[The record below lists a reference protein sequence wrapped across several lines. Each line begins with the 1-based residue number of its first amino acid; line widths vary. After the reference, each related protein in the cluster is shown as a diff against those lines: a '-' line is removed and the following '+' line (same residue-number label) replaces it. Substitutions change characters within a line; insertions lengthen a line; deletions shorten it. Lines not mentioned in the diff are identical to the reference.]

1 MDWSRPSLIIR
12 FVCFPALWH
21 HDLALY
27 VLDDTRRHIWA
38 EVMDDGVIAT
48 TRTIIINLYNFPCCS
63 IFESI
68 FWNCC
73 HEWKVWFKTL
83 QTQCMMEVFFC
94 LVKVSKTLLWLM
106 LAVSLILNSL
116 TIVVAFK
123 ITSYLA
129 AGFHVS
135 RAAMFWLSSF
145 NPVFCVYADWPI
157 VSHIVSFRNYES
169 ITCYLHNIKINR
181 EKVLFK
187 LKSNNHSWYNK
198 RREWKLLFKFIEF

>member
-1 MDWSRPSLIIR
+1 
-12 FVCFPALWH
+12 
-21 HDLALY
+21 
-27 VLDDTRRHIWA
+27 
-38 EVMDDGVIAT
+38 
-48 TRTIIINLYNFPCCS
+48 
-63 IFESI
+63 
-68 FWNCC
+68 
-73 HEWKVWFKTL
+73 
-83 QTQCMMEVFFC
+83 MMEVFFC
-94 LVKVSKTLLWLM
+94 LVKVSKTLFWLM

-145 NPVFCVYADWPI
+145 NPVFCVYTDWPI

-187 LKSNNHSWYNK
+187 LKSNIPEHIIVMLLVMLHITHSIWLIFAK
-198 RREWKLLFKFIEF
+198 SVEQFHIS

>member
-1 MDWSRPSLIIR
+1 
-12 FVCFPALWH
+12 
-21 HDLALY
+21 
-27 VLDDTRRHIWA
+27 
-38 EVMDDGVIAT
+38 
-48 TRTIIINLYNFPCCS
+48 
-63 IFESI
+63 
-68 FWNCC
+68 
-73 HEWKVWFKTL
+73 
-83 QTQCMMEVFFC
+83 MEVFFC

-169 ITCYLHNIKINR
+169 ITCYLHNIKIDR

-198 RREWKLLFKFIEF
+198 RREWKLWNFLVTSSRFVVREISQSLLLMIFIHFRAIRIPDPYQTRVKTQ